1 MKKLLLSSALVF
13 GLAGC
18 QSTGGNNIQDLTC
31 YFPDSVQD
39 EAPQWVCDVMPDS
52 IAIGSV
58 GYAKK
63 SAAGMSVMRT
73 IAVNDARRG
82 LAEQFESNVNTMF
95 KQAMATTVQSTGEAV
110 SEEVNEQFE
119 SVTKTMTSR
128 TLSNSRVIVTQRSP
142 AGGLYTLGG
151 MDQATYDSNVAQVV
165 EAASNKE
172 SGLWNKFNNKKAEE
186 SLQQALDSMIQ

>member
-1 MKKLLLSSALVF
+1 MKKLLLSSAVVL
-13 GLAGC
+13 GLSGC

-39 EAPQWVCDVMPDS
+39 EAPKWVCDVMPDS

-142 AGGLYTLGG
+142 AGGLYTLVG

>member
-1 MKKLLLSSALVF
+1 MKKLLLSSALVI

-18 QSTGGNNIQDLTC
+18 QSTGSNNVQDLTC
-31 YFPDSVQD
+31 YYPDSVQH
-39 EAPQWVCDVMPDS
+39 EAPKWVCDVMPDS
-52 IAIGSV
+52 VAIGSV

-95 KQAMATTVQSTGEAV
+95 KQAMSATVQSTGEAV
-110 SEEVNEQFE
+110 TEDVNEQFV

-128 TLSNSRVIVTQRSP
+128 SLSNSRVIVTQRSP
-142 AGGLYTLGG
+142 AGGLFTLVG